1 VSATGPDAAP
11 LPKPTFYFEAI
22 REALFEEME
31 RDETVFL
38 LGEDVG
44 VYGGAFRV
52 TEGLIERFG
61 EDRVLDTPISETAI
75 VGAAVGAAIAGLRP
89 IAEMQFADF
98 ISCAFDM
105 ITNFAAKSRYRTGC
119 PVPLVVRGPAGG
131 GVHGGPFHSQN
142 PEAYFAHTPGLKIV
156 QPATAHDAKGLLKA
170 AIRDD
175 DPVLYFEHKYLYRR
189 VQEVLPRED
198 FVVPIGRAIVR
209 REGRDLSILTY
220 GAMVW
225 TALDAARTLE
235 AEGIDAEV
243 VDLRTL
249 FPLDEETIL
258 NSVGKTNRAIVLH
271 EATRTGGIGA
281 EVAAVLS
288 ERCFESLDA
297 PVVRV
302 TAPDTPVPFSPTL
315 EEAFLPSAGKVCRAA
330 RALVGY

>member
-1 VSATGPDAAP
+1 
-11 LPKPTFYFEAI
+11 
-22 REALFEEME
+22 ME

-38 LGEDVG
+38 LGEDIG

-142 PEAYFAHTPGLKIV
+142 PEAYFALTPGLKIV
-156 QPATAHDAKGLLKA
+156 QPATAYDAKGLLKA

-189 VQEVLPRED
+189 VQEVLPQED
-198 FVVPIGRAIVR
+198 FVVPIGRALVR
-209 REGRDLSILTY
+209 RVGRDLSILTY

-235 AEGIDAEV
+235 TEGIDAEV

-302 TAPDTPVPFSPTL
+302 TAPDTPVPYSPPL
-315 EEAFLPSAGKVCRAA
+315 EEFFLPNKEKILKAA
-330 RALVGY
+330 RQLAAY